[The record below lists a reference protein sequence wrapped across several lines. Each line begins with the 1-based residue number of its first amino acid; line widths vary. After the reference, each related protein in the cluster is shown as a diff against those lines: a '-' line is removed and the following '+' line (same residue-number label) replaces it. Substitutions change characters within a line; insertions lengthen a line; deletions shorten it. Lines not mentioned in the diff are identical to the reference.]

1 MGVVL
6 SLVRLMAIVSWRL
19 TRLIVLLLWM
29 VLRALLQRRHIG
41 KLGSARFASSWE
53 MMLAGVRRGT
63 GPIVGRSGRSF
74 LRFNRD
80 GMIAVFAPMGAGKG
94 VGIVIPNLLSYR
106 GSIVC
111 TDIKGEN
118 FAITA
123 RHRRKLGPVYVLNTA
138 SPTVSDVFNPMDMIR
153 VGTWHEKDDAEA
165 LAKLMVTPER
175 QDSHWDSKAEG
186 LLTCLI
192 LHAVRQEPNLRTLA
206 HVRTLSTLG
215 PESLKELLNTIASA
229 GSRHA
234 AELATSFL
242 SMEGSEEF
250 RNVLSNTEKATRVW
264 SAGSPAGEISGRSSF
279 QLADLVDN
287 VGTLYLIVDEEKL
300 AVYAGFLRVLVGC
313 VINALTR
320 SKSGKRPKR
329 KVLLLLDEA
338 AALGRLEPL
347 ERGVGFLRAY
357 CTPLLV
363 FQDMAQL
370 KTLYQRANSFLANAT
385 CKVFFNVSDLDAAKF
400 VSEIIGHT
408 TTAARNRS
416 VSQTNTELIRES
428 HSSGL
433 SETGRWLLDPAEV
446 MRLPGHRSI
455 ILYRSDILRFPVLA
469 RKVNYRAWR
478 HWYWW
483 GRYDR
488 WGSTPASVAMPQ
500 ECSTTS

>member
-1 MGVVL
+1 MGAVL
-6 SLVRLMAIVSWRL
+6 GLLRLLAIVLWRL
-19 TRLIVLLLWM
+19 TRLILLLLWLGIRAT
-29 VLRALLQRRHIG
+29 LRRRRSG
-41 KLGSARFASSWE
+41 QLGSARFATSWE
-53 MMLAGVRRGT
+53 MTLAGVRRGH
-63 GPIVGRSGRSF
+63 GPIVGRLGRSF

-123 RHRRKLGPVYVLNTA
+123 RHRRTLGPVFVLNTA
-138 SPTVSDVFNPMDMIR
+138 SPALSDVFNPLNMVR

-165 LAKLMVTPER
+165 LAKLMVIPER
-175 QDSHWDSKAEG
+175 HDSHWDSKAEG

-192 LHAVRQEPNLRTLA
+192 LHTVHQEPERRTLA

-215 PESLKELLNTIASA
+215 PDSLKELLHTIATD

-279 QLADLVDN
+279 RISDLVDN
-287 VGTLYLIVDEEKL
+287 VATLYLIVDEEKL

-313 VINALTR
+313 VINTLTR
-320 SKSGKRPKR
+320 SKEGRRPKR

-370 KTLYQRANSFLANAT
+370 KALYQRANSFLANAT
-385 CKVFFNVSDLDAAKF
+385 CKVFFNVADLDAAKF
-400 VSEIIGHT
+400 VSEIIGQA
-408 TTAARNRS
+408 TTAARS
-416 VSQTNTELIRES
+416 QTVSQANTELVRES
-428 HSSGL
+428 HSSGV
-433 SETGRWLLDPAEV
+433 SETGRWLLD
-446 MRLPGHRSI
+446 RRRSCG
-455 ILYRSDILRFPVLA
+455 FPE
-469 RKVNYRAWR
+469 
-478 HWYWW
+478 
-483 GRYDR
+483 
-488 WGSTPASVAMPQ
+488 TPR
-500 ECSTTS
+500 